1 MPAPFPEGKER
12 YPFKS
17 RVNYAEREQLR
28 EAIASHPSIET
39 LGELL
44 TALFYG
50 EDIKIPVINPKLPT
64 HDVIIQPFL
73 ESEVRSDMEA
83 AAQEKNLTFASFV
96 YFTYFGKVRIRKNAA
111 KSKSAGHNVVT
122 YRLGE
127 EALADTERAV
137 ELVYG
142 PNVTRHQAMRDV
154 GESWVAATLGKE
166 TDNGV
171 IQVHVD
177 ADRFEVL
184 KYGALLKYG
193 TEVSLHE
200 AIADIALEAMTAV
213 IENHA
218 EKLADNTIKDS

>member
-1 MPAPFPEGKER
+1 MAAEFPEGKQNTA
-12 YPFKS
+12 FKF
-17 RVNYAEREQLR
+17 NTTYARREQLR
-28 EAIASHPSIET
+28 KAKKKNNIGSYGDLATAMFRGESIEMP
-39 LGELL
+39 
-44 TALFYG
+44 
-50 EDIKIPVINPKLPT
+50 PVNPRDSTRYVP
-64 HDVIIQPFL
+64 VQIFL
-73 ESEVRSDMEA
+73 ETEVEA
-83 AAQEKNLTFASFV
+83 AMARAAQEQNLNMSQFLNLL
-96 YFTYFGKVRIRKNAA
+96 YFTEIPARKNAA

-122 YRLGE
+122 YRLSE
-127 EALADTERAV
+127 EALADTEKAV

-142 PNVTRHQAMRDV
+142 PNATRHQAMRDV
-154 GESWVAATLGKE
+154 AASWVAATLGKE

-193 TEVSLHE
+193 QEVSLHE